1 MKKQTSKNV
10 ATKSARP
17 VVKVR
22 SRIDHLPARLT
33 ARKRTAKAKPV
44 CPKCGRENN
53 RLPGVDPICR
63 VASACKA
70 RRRAA

>member
-10 ATKSARP
+10 ATKTARP
-17 VVKVR
+17 VIKVR
-22 SRIDHLPARLT
+22 SRIDHLPAR
-33 ARKRTAKAKPV
+33 KRAAKPAQPV